1 MTIDSGSG
9 LIARYEELR
18 GQLASP
24 VGLRSLGYALFTRQG
39 MAAWAR
45 TWRSYSPEPPSAVP
59 PAATH
64 NPIPLELHTQVAI
77 VLADIIFNLQKQE
90 VCPC

>member
-9 LIARYEELR
+9 LIAQYEELR
-18 GQLASP
+18 GQVASP

-45 TWRSYSPEPPSAVP
+45 EWRCYSAEPPTAAP
-59 PAATH
+59 PAAAH
-64 NPIPLELHTQVAI
+64 NPLPLELRTQVAV
-77 VLADIIFNLQKQE
+77 VLADIIFNLQRQE